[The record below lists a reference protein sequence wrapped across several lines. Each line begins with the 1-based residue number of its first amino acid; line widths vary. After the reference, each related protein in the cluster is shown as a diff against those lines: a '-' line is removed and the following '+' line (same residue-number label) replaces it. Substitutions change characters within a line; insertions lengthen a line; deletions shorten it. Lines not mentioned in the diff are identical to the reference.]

1 MSLRT
6 PLNQGYYELRLCE
19 NHLPKD
25 HEGLFRPF
33 ALARDRSADSAEEAG
48 HMPGPIYS
56 QILTLTGAAQ

>member
-25 HEGLFRPF
+25 YEGLFRPF
-33 ALARDRSADSAEEAG
+33 ALARDCSADSAEEAR
-48 HMPGPIYS
+48 HAGPIYS